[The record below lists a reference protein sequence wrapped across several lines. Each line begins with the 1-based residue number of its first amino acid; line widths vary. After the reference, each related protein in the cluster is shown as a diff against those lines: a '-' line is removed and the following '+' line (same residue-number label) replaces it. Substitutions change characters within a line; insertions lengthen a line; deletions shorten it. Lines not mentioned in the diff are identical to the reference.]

1 MHLAQHHFQAQCR
14 YFESAMHFAL
24 SSVMQGIH
32 GLVSLDLDHDALWN
46 GTVSLVGASGVMPD
60 GLAFDLG
67 DSDPLPPTR
76 QVSDLLETGSEGA
89 TVHLVIPS
97 YRATHANA
105 LLDGEAAA
113 EPRRYQATT
122 VPVYDETTGA
132 DERAIQIGRRNLQ
145 ILGESELQDDHV
157 SLPVARLRPDGT
169 GHFVYDPLFVPP
181 TLRIGA
187 SPRLTAILEG
197 LIEIME
203 AKGESLRRQLPGAD
217 TMSEKAGHELTG
229 MWLTH
234 AIYSGLG
241 PLRHHAQFGRAHPRD
256 VYEDLAR
263 LAGALCTFSLESDP
277 RDIPLYDHDHP
288 GEAFSALDGHIRR
301 HLEVVIQERYISVPL
316 PRTAANLH
324 TAALV
329 DKRTLGRGEWLLRV
343 RSGVA
348 SATVISEVPR
358 KAKVCS
364 AEDVLRLVSSA
375 GLPALGIEHLATLPS
390 AIPSRVGSLYFR
402 LLREGPPWELIQVR
416 GSVGVYLPDSLGDA
430 ELELLVLP
438 E

>member
-32 GLVSLDLDHDALWN
+32 GLVAVDLDHDALWN
-46 GTVSLVGASGVMPD
+46 GTVSLVRASGVMPD

-67 DSDPLPPTR
+67 DSDSVPTAR
-76 QVSDLLETGSEGA
+76 KVSDLLEAGSEGA
-89 TVHLVIPS
+89 TIHLVIPS
-97 YRATHANA
+97 YRPSHANTV
-105 LLDGEAAA
+105 LDGESAA
-113 EPRRYQATT
+113 EPRRYQAMT
-122 VPVYDETTGA
+122 VPLYDETTGA
-132 DERAIQIGRRNLQ
+132 DERAIQVGRRNLQ

-157 SLPVARLRPDGT
+157 SLPLARLRPDGS

-187 SPRLTAILEG
+187 SARLTAILDG
-197 LIEIME
+197 LIEILE

-217 TMSEKAGHELTG
+217 TMSEKAGQELTG
-229 MWLTH
+229 LWLTH

-241 PLRHHAQFGRAHPRD
+241 PLRHHQQFGRAHPRE

-263 LAGALCTFSLESDP
+263 LAGALCTFSLDSDP

-288 GEAFSALDGHIRR
+288 GEAFSALDKHIRR
-301 HLEVVIQERYISVPL
+301 HLEVVIQERYIPVPL
-316 PRTAANLH
+316 GRTAPNLH
-324 TAALV
+324 TAALA
-329 DKRTLGRGEWLLRV
+329 DKRTLGRGEWVLRV
-343 RSGVA
+343 RSGA
-348 SATVISEVPR
+348 SSATVISEIPR
-358 KAKVCS
+358 KAKICS
-364 AEDVLRLVSSA
+364 AEDVMRLVGSA
-375 GLPALGIEHLATLPS
+375 GLPALGVEHLATLPS
-390 AIPSRVGSLYFR
+390 AIPSRVGSQYFR

-416 GSVGVYLPDSLGDA
+416 SSVGVYLPDSLADA
-430 ELELLVLP
+430 ELELLVIP

>member
-24 SSVMQGIH
+24 SSVLQGVH
-32 GLVSLDLDHDALWN
+32 GLVAVELDHDALWN
-46 GTVSLVGASGVMPD
+46 GTVSLVHATGVMPD
-60 GLAFDLG
+60 GLAFDVG

-76 QVSDLLETGSEGA
+76 EVSDLLETGSEGA

-97 YRATHANA
+97 YSPSHANA
-105 LLDGEAAA
+105 VLDGDSAA
-113 EPRRYQATT
+113 EARRYEAVA
-122 VPVYDETTGA
+122 VPLYDETTGA
-132 DERAIQIGRRNLQ
+132 DERVIQVGRRNLQ

-157 SLPVARLRPDGT
+157 SLPLARLRPDGS
-169 GHFVYDPLFVPP
+169 GHFVYDPVFVPP
-181 TLRIGA
+181 TLRIAA

-217 TMSEKAGHELTG
+217 TMSEKAGQELTG
-229 MWLTH
+229 LWLTH

-288 GEAFSALDGHIRR
+288 GEAFAALDRHIRR

-316 PRTAANLH
+316 TRTAANLH
-324 TAALV
+324 TAALA
-329 DKRTLGRGEWLLRV
+329 DKRTLGRAEWVLRV
-343 RSGVA
+343 RSGA
-348 SATVISEVPR
+348 SSAAVITEVPR
-358 KAKVCS
+358 KAKICS
-364 AEDVLRLVSSA
+364 AEDVMRLVGSA
-375 GLPALGIEHLATLPS
+375 GLPALGIEHLAALPT

-416 GSVGVYLPDSLGDA
+416 GSVGVYLPDSLADA